1 MILIKMGGS
10 VITDKSRALHA
21 RKKAIDAISGE
32 VKKIKEATVIV
43 HGGGSY
49 GHYWSVR
56 YDMHTKPAE
65 YDLHGVSVVK
75 NSMIELDRM
84 VLESLTRNGINPYSV
99 PPADFM
105 YGDRPIAK
113 KIRELEEI
121 AESGL
126 VPVTYGDALW
136 YGQKKSYILSG
147 DKIMTHLT
155 RILRPRLA
163 IFALNVDG
171 VYSDPKSKKLIGE
184 IGREDVKVAHV
195 KADVTGGMGRKLE
208 EARNISRLGSKV
220 FFVNGNKPRR
230 IANAVK
236 KNRFEGTVFGVR

>member
-21 RKKAIDAISGE
+21 RKKAIGAIAGE
-32 VKKIKEATVIV
+32 IKKIKEPSVIV

-56 YDMHTKPAE
+56 YDMHTEPAR
-65 YDLHGVSVVK
+65 YDLHGISVVK
-75 NSMIELDRM
+75 NSMIELDRI
-84 VLESLTRNGINPYSV
+84 VLESLTKNGISPYSV
-99 PPADFM
+99 PPTDFM
-105 YGDRPIAK
+105 YGSRPITK
-113 KIRELEEI
+113 KIRELEKI
-121 AESGL
+121 AEAGL

-155 RILRPRLA
+155 RVLRPRLA

-184 IGREDVKVAHV
+184 IGGGDIKIARV

-230 IANAVK
+230 IVNAVK
-236 KNRFEGTVFGVR
+236 KNRFEGTVFGGR